1 MTREQLQ
8 LRINEIVAEFNE
20 LQGRLK
26 QIKDSEAV
34 NAVEAKVTETPA
46 V

>member
-1 MTREQLQ
+1 MTKEQIQ

-26 QIKDSEAV
+26 QIKDLETV
-34 NAVEAKVTETPA
+34 NATEAKVEETPK
-46 V
+46 